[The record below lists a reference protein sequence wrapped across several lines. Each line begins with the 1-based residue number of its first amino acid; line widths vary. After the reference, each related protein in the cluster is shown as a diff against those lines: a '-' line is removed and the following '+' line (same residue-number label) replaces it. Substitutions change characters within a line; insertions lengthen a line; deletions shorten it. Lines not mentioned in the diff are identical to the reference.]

1 MSVTD
6 PRNENGVAQR
16 CTRFENGPAL
26 GESGYS
32 FETATPTMIMT
43 SQRLQRCSFGTLQLK
58 LLPLDCLRSPELGRC
73 YGASWAST
81 YLKESRLSRFLSRSK
96 IATQPMIRHVI
107 PIMSMM
113 RIVPSKKC

>member
-1 MSVTD
+1 MLCSLVCFACCGGRCWSCADIIRFSGTVVHMSVMD

-32 FETATPTMIMT
+32 FENATPTMIMT
-43 SQRLQRCSFGTLQLK
+43 SERRQRCSFGTLQLK

-73 YGASWAST
+73 RGTS
-81 YLKESRLSRFLSRSK
+81 
-96 IATQPMIRHVI
+96 
-107 PIMSMM
+107 
-113 RIVPSKKC
+113 